1 MKKIITAVVICAML
15 VTMFI
20 PATVSAKDGDLLIDV
35 DFRNDTFKTV
45 HALTEETF
53 GFEKKFD
60 LSTVTSDTLL
70 FQKNAEADDAA
81 WKEPMFYMEETGYYL
96 TETSKYTMYF
106 EIATPHNTKYSG
118 VPLIHEVDGD
128 YDYYI
133 MMWGAFSDNGDNKD
147 SDGKQW
153 SEFRIVYNYGE
164 DKYRLGTGYNS
175 KNLTFY
181 HPALATETIPTDN
194 CTSTPI
200 SEVKFATMKVEFE
213 GLIAHF
219 FYLDE
224 TGNFVRLETDGEP
237 IEYISVVGAEVL
249 LGTYARDAERHN
261 IIRNMKLLQGTGLTL
276 TDIMTAPQTT
286 DPKPPKPEATTTA
299 STTTEAPATAT
310 AVPDTTTEA
319 PAATTAAPADSSVP
333 ANTTAAPAETT
344 AAAGGGCGS
353 FMVFLPVTLVTT
365 AAAVFVTRKK
375 RF

>member
-20 PATVSAKDGDLLIDV
+20 PTTVMAKDGDLLIDV

-53 GFEKKFD
+53 GFDQKFD

-70 FQKNAEADDAA
+70 FQKSAEATATT
-81 WKEPMFYMEETGYYL
+81 WKEPMFYFEDTGYYL

-106 EIATPHNTKYSG
+106 EVATPHNTKYSG
-118 VPLIHEVDGD
+118 IPLLHEIDGD

-133 MMWGAFSDNGDNKD
+133 MMWGAYSDNGDNKD

-175 KNLTFY
+175 KNLGFY
-181 HPALATETIPTDN
+181 HPALATESIITDN
-194 CTSTPI
+194 CTSTAI
-200 SEVKFATMKVEFE
+200 SEVQFATMKVEFD

-224 TGNFVRLETDGEP
+224 TGNFVRVESDGEP
-237 IEYISVVGAEVL
+237 IEYISVVGAEL
-249 LGTYARDAERHN
+249 ILGTYARDEERHN
-261 IIRNMKLLQGTGLTL
+261 IIKNMKLLQGTGLTL

-286 DPKPPKPEATTTA
+286 DPKPPKPEVTTAAPTTTAAPATTTA
-299 STTTEAPATAT
+299 APATTT
-310 AVPDTTTEA
+310 AAPATTTAA
-319 PAATTAAPADSSVP
+319 PATTTAAPAD
-333 ANTTAAPAETT
+333 TT
-344 AAAGGGCGS
+344 AAAEGGCGS

-365 AAAVFVTRKK
+365 AVAVFVTRKK